1 MCMGEQ
7 GKGRELK
14 AHPTFIHTLLIKNP
28 MDCVKTNKKEKRM
41 KKHKKNMGEKTVMGT
56 LVKNILLKY
65 EGRLV
70 RAQLGWPPARGAPGR
85 SMVSRCADCWRS
97 RAVRSPSS
105 ARSCSW
111 DRFGLRGG
119 SATAARPPR
128 HLVPQTGISW
138 RTPGGG
144 GAAGVQYK
152 SRRGVGSSPGVPWP
166 APPPAHPPFS
176 NLGSG
181 RPAGKRCRLA
191 EPPSRGRNLRLKDS
205 IPPNRPTNPNS

>member
-144 GAAGVQYK
+144 VQPGCNIKAGGGSDPLQGF
-152 SRRGVGSSPGVPWP
+152 RGLLL
-166 APPPAHPPFS
+166 HPHTLLFRT
-176 NLGSG
+176 LD
-181 RPAGKRCRLA
+181 PAGQLEKGAGWL
-191 EPPSRGRNLRLKDS
+191 NLLPGGEIS
-205 IPPNRPTNPNS
+205 G